1 MTLTYRLWGYRL
13 NRLDE
18 PVFMAVQKPMLTELG
33 IHYRLESCVASKN
46 LYYRSGTLM
55 VAVNVVHLLT
65 QPALPL
71 RLGPAV
77 EPPATSA
84 MPAQTGVVNRTIVIR
99 FQEGGAGGGLYGGI
113 WH

>member
-1 MTLTYRLWGYRL
+1 
-13 NRLDE
+13 
-18 PVFMAVQKPMLTELG
+18 
-33 IHYRLESCVASKN
+33 
-46 LYYRSGTLM
+46 M

-84 MPAQTGVVNRTIVIR
+84 MPAQTGLVNRTIVIR
-99 FQEGGAGGGLYGGI
+99 FQEGQGLGYWGLVWGHLALSLALSLAFTYYKLENYQALVALVNI
-113 WH
+113 SNG

>member
-1 MTLTYRLWGYRL
+1 
-13 NRLDE
+13 
-18 PVFMAVQKPMLTELG
+18 
-33 IHYRLESCVASKN
+33 
-46 LYYRSGTLM
+46 M

-99 FQEGGAGGGLYGGI
+99 FQEGQGRGEGGLV
-113 WH
+113 

>member
-1 MTLTYRLWGYRL
+1 M
-13 NRLDE
+13 
-18 PVFMAVQKPMLTELG
+18 
-33 IHYRLESCVASKN
+33 
-46 LYYRSGTLM
+46 
-55 VAVNVVHLLT
+55 VHLLT

-99 FQEGGAGGGLYGGI
+99 FQEGQARGGGGVGI
-113 WH
+113 GAFVIEFGIQFGIHIL